1 MFLLA
6 LTGRAEDPVELQAT
20 LDNEPVTV
28 TFAFNLGTTGQK
40 ADFGEGAPFF
50 INSKVNWGSNL
61 EFYGLDANN
70 IGQTLF
76 MPIEQQNETE
86 GGTAADESN
95 AIRFLFQP
103 RFGYTFTPT
112 KVSLKTTR
120 FGTDNGL
127 LDIAWE
133 NPDKTTVLLEQ
144 GVKPNRNNTKSLEP
158 RLAKAPAA
166 CSSTSTICRMA
177 SR

>member
-6 LTGRAEDPVELQAT
+6 LTGRAEDPAELQTT

-28 TFAFNLGTTGQK
+28 NFAFNLGTAGQK

-50 INSKVNWGSNL
+50 ITSKVTWGSNL
-61 EFYGLDANN
+61 ELYGLDTNN
-70 IGQTLF
+70 IGQTQF

-103 RFGYTFTPT
+103 PPT
-112 KVSLKTTR
+112 RPPYCL
-120 FGTDNGL
+120 
-127 LDIAWE
+127 
-133 NPDKTTVLLEQ
+133 
-144 GVKPNRNNTKSLEP
+144 
-158 RLAKAPAA
+158 
-166 CSSTSTICRMA
+166 
-177 SR
+177 SRV

>member
-86 GGTAADESN
+86 GHPIPLPAPFRLYLHTHE
-95 AIRFLFQP
+95 
-103 RFGYTFTPT
+103 
-112 KVSLKTTR
+112 
-120 FGTDNGL
+120 
-127 LDIAWE
+127 
-133 NPDKTTVLLEQ
+133 
-144 GVKPNRNNTKSLEP
+144 GVAEDYALRHRQRS
-158 RLAKAPAA
+158 A
-166 CSSTSTICRMA
+166 
-177 SR
+177 

>member
-1 MFLLA
+1 MRTLTLCLMFLLA

-76 MPIEQQNETE
+76 MLAGAVNVPVWATPSDSSSSPVSVIP
-86 GGTAADESN
+86 SH
-95 AIRFLFQP
+95 P
-103 RFGYTFTPT
+103 R
-112 KVSLKTTR
+112 R
-120 FGTDNGL
+120 
-127 LDIAWE
+127 
-133 NPDKTTVLLEQ
+133 
-144 GVKPNRNNTKSLEP
+144 
-158 RLAKAPAA
+158 
-166 CSSTSTICRMA
+166 CR
-177 SR
+177 

>member
-40 ADFGEGAPFF
+40 ADFG
-50 INSKVNWGSNL
+50 VNWGSNL

-127 LDIAWE
+127 LA
-133 NPDKTTVLLEQ
+133 
-144 GVKPNRNNTKSLEP
+144 
-158 RLAKAPAA
+158 
-166 CSSTSTICRMA
+166 
-177 SR
+177 